1 MIAFF
6 TGLAMGLVFAVLG
19 AGGGIIAVPLLMV
32 LFKLPLGAATG
43 GGLAVVFAAA
53 LTSAVG
59 HARAR
64 RVDWRVTLTLGPASM
79 VGAWLGARLNPLVP
93 ERVTAALFAL
103 VLVLA
108 TASLFLKK
116 GETPV
121 ARPRWLLV
129 IVGLG
134 LGALTGF
141 LGVGGGFLLV
151 PALVGLAALPMRR
164 AAATS
169 SALIAASSLTGA
181 ATAMARDSTLIM
193 LVLPIAAGAVL
204 GAVLGVPLAGRLP
217 PKPLRVAFTVLALTV
232 ATGMAVKA
240 YLG

>member
-1 MIAFF
+1 MIAFL

-32 LFKLPLGAATG
+32 LFKLPLSAATG

-53 LTSAVG
+53 VTSAVG

-93 ERVTAALFAL
+93 ERITAALFAL

-108 TASLFLKK
+108 TASLFL
-116 GETPV
+116 EQSQTPV

-129 IVGLG
+129 LAGLG
-134 LGALTGF
+134 LGVLTGF

-151 PALVGLAALPMRR
+151 PALVGLAALPMHR

-169 SALIAASSLTGA
+169 AALITASSLTGA
-181 ATAMARDSTLIM
+181 ATAMARDASLLT
-193 LVLPIAAGAVL
+193 LVLPIAGGAVL
-204 GAVLGVPLAGRLP
+204 GAVLGVPLAGKLP
-217 PKPLRVAFTVLALTV
+217 PKPLRAAFTALALTV
-232 ATGMAVKA
+232 AAGMAVKA
-240 YLG
+240 SVG